1 MIAINPGL
9 RVVYGGDDGARTRD
23 LCRDS
28 KSETRNSLEPGVANG
43 HFQRPEEPLVTLI
56 GPLMD
61 PRPLPCKPLPK
72 ASDLRTDPA

>member
-1 MIAINPGL
+1 MVKRFCIIPKSILATWAFTMTKL
-9 RVVYGGDDGARTRD
+9 AD

-43 HFQRPEEPLVTLI
+43 QFQRPEEPMANVI

-61 PRPLPCKPLPK
+61 PRPLPEVTVFLP
-72 ASDLRTDPA
+72 